1 MRIPAALLLVIAFVL
16 NMLEGAGYL
25 MLGMMGEDMVTPMGA
40 TVGEHS
46 AILEGELIRVAEF
59 MTLAGSFLG
68 ALVGSSGDA
77 LAAAGVLIMI
87 SGLLALTAGIWLLRQ
102 RPGMIIYIG
111 CLATI
116 IADAPPLVLQGISYL
131 QLPGLIGGLLG
142 ILATQS
148 LPVRVVSKPAAM
160 PGTTAKPGATAKPDA
175 TAKPSVTPEPSATAE
190 PVATVKPRAATKIRP
205 TVKTASDP
213 RPDPKP
219 TPAAPSRV
227 VVLISVGV
235 IFIGFVLVA
244 YLAYLKYFG
253 QGAAEAPTQAAA
265 PAPSSAPSKKPTA
278 TSLPPAPE
286 AEAKIP
292 SGPVKGQLA
301 GVPFKPER
309 TVLKVTTSWT
319 GGGGKTS
326 LFRDA
331 PKSKGFERLSL
342 VLEAGKDLQIEITDL
357 PVSYDF
363 AKGLKLKVTT
373 GPTKPGQPK
382 LTLTSPQ
389 SGGFPK
395 TEFISNLY
403 DLDLK
408 LDPLKGNRINGRIS
422 FSLPAYKKTHFA
434 GNFSAWVEGHPDIEP
449 DLLRGGRQTF
459 KYLAF
464 QYLRDVHPGSEI
476 VIKDDTYSH
485 QVGDASRLLR
495 GHIMVVYTVN
505 GEEAASIL
513 RISTSEGYWRV
524 LDSMEA
530 TYLPEAHPIE
540 IPDTRN
546 EGQWLNY
553 LAATHTEEWFREEH
567 PGKYPWSVVF
577 TGSSNTE
584 IGYADIHMRLEP
596 YGESEVIERR
606 YYFRRKNGRW
616 RYIRDLNEGE
626 EVDQSTGEIVK
637 KS

>member
-1 MRIPAALLLVIAFVL
+1 MRIAAALLLLIAFVL
-16 NMLEGAGYL
+16 NILEGAGYL
-25 MLGMMGEDMVTPMGA
+25 MLGLMGEDMVTPMSA
-40 TVGEHS
+40 MVGQYS
-46 AILEGELIRVAEF
+46 ASLEGELIHVSEL
-59 MTLAGSFLG
+59 MTLVGSFLG
-68 ALVGSSGDA
+68 ALVGASDHA
-77 LAAAGVLIMI
+77 LAATGVLLMVV
-87 SGLLALTAGIWLLRQ
+87 GLLALTAGIRLLRQ
-102 RPGMIIYIG
+102 RPGMINYIG

-116 IADAPPLVLQGISYL
+116 IADAPPLVLQGISFL

-142 ILATQS
+142 ILATGS
-148 LPVRVVSKPAAM
+148 LPVRVMSKPAVIPVAI
-160 PGTTAKPGATAKPDA
+160 AKPGATAKPREA
-175 TAKPSVTPEPSATAE
+175 RT
-190 PVATVKPRAATKIRP
+190 IRP
-205 TVKTASDP
+205 TVRSASDP
-213 RPDPKP
+213 RPDPDP
-219 TPAAPSRV
+219 VTAASSRV
-227 VVLISVGV
+227 MVFISVGV
-235 IFIGFVLVA
+235 IFIGCVLVA
-244 YLAYLKYFG
+244 YLAYHKYFG
-253 QGAAEAPTQAAA
+253 QDAAEAPTQATA
-265 PAPSSAPSKKPTA
+265 PAPVPAPAQAPSKKPTG

-301 GVPFKPER
+301 GVPFKPDR
-309 TVLKVTTSWT
+309 AVLKVTTSWT

-326 LFRDA
+326 VFGGKA
-331 PKSKGFERLSL
+331 KSKSFERLSL

-357 PVSYDF
+357 PMDYNF
-363 AKGLKLKVTT
+363 ATGLKLQVSA
-373 GPTKPGQPK
+373 GAMKPGQPK

-395 TEFISNLY
+395 TEFVSNLY

-408 LDPLKGNRINGRIS
+408 LDPLKGNRVNGRIS
-422 FSLPAYKKTHFA
+422 FSLPAYKKTHVA
-434 GNFSAWVEGHPDIEP
+434 GNFKAWVDGHPEIEP

-464 QYLRDVHPGSEI
+464 QYLKDIHPGSEI

-505 GEEAASIL
+505 GEESASIL
-513 RISTSEGYWRV
+513 RVSTSEGYWRV

-540 IPDTRN
+540 IPDTKN

-553 LAATHTEEWFREEH
+553 LAATHTEEWFREKH

-606 YYFRRKNGRW
+606 YYFRRKDGRW

-626 EVDQSTGEIVK
+626 EIDQSTGEIVK